1 MNDYYDICNYLRTP
15 YFSVIWTDV
24 ELSLVTD
31 NPLIIGID
39 QER

>member
-1 MNDYYDICNYLRTP
+1 MITMIFVIYLRTP

-31 NPLIIGID
+31 KPLIIGID

>member
-1 MNDYYDICNYLRTP
+1 MITMIFVTISEHP
-15 YFSVIWTDV
+15 YFSV